1 MPGRDGTVPSPAQRR
16 SFDGS
21 PADGTFVPS
30 PRFGCRYSDS
40 SEPRFPGGVSVR
52 RILCQIF
59 CKLMATWYALSTIC
73 HRELGSA
80 QLQDELLDPVVAH
93 VRFDLCEPAL
103 VLVEHRQIRLYNL
116 AQDTHVS
123 RVPA

>member
-1 MPGRDGTVPSPAQRR
+1 
-16 SFDGS
+16 
-21 PADGTFVPS
+21 
-30 PRFGCRYSDS
+30 
-40 SEPRFPGGVSVR
+40 
-52 RILCQIF
+52 
-59 CKLMATWYALSTIC
+59 MATWYPLSTIC

-116 AQDTHVS
+116 AQDTHAS